1 MSNAAYYR
9 LIVFTA
15 FVAYCVILLGAY
27 TRLSDAGLG
36 CPDWPGCYGH
46 LSVPSDAVS
55 ITATENHESGR
66 ALDTAKAWK
75 EMIHRYLA
83 GSLGLLIL
91 AISILAFLRRK
102 KVTNSLLLP
111 FLLLVTV
118 IFQAALGMWTVTLQL
133 KPIIVVAHLLG
144 GFTTVSFLVLLALN
158 SNSQRV
164 FFHTKIS
171 SSFCRLAVIALL
183 IVIGQI
189 TLGGWV
195 SSNYAALACTDFPMC
210 QGSWLPVMD
219 FQQGFSLSQSG
230 HAGTAGNTSYE
241 FGVLENEAR
250 TAIHYTHRVGALITF
265 IIVSL
270 LALRLFKK
278 PPLKGLGILVGSIL
292 LVQVSLGISNVVFY
306 LPLPVAVS
314 HNGGAALLL
323 ISLIYVNYRLWQ
335 YRQ

>member
-1 MSNAAYYR
+1 MSNAAYFR
-9 LIVFTA
+9 LIIFTA
-15 FVAYCVILLGAY
+15 FVAYCVVLLGAY

-46 LSVPSDAVS
+46 LSVPSDVES
-55 ITATENHESGR
+55 IAATANHASGR
-66 ALDTAKAWK
+66 ALDTGKAWK

-144 GFTTVSFLVLLALN
+144 GFSTFSLLILLALN
-158 SNSQRV
+158 HSSQRA

-171 SSFCRLAVIALL
+171 TGLSRLAVIALL

-195 SSNYAALACTDFPMC
+195 SSNYAALACADFPKC
-210 QGSWLPVMD
+210 QGSWLPTMD
-219 FQQGFSLSQSG
+219 FKQGFSLLQSG
-230 HAGTAGNTSYE
+230 NTNYE
-241 FGVLENEAR
+241 FGVLENAAR

-270 LALRLFKK
+270 LVLRLFKN

-292 LVQVSLGISNVVFY
+292 LIQVSLGISNVVFY
-306 LPLPVAVS
+306 LPLPIAVS

-323 ISLIYVNYRLWQ
+323 ITLIYVNYRLWQ